1 MKITIYGKDNCTY
14 CTMAKNLAES
24 KGAEV
29 RYLSMGKDYTAQNF
43 MAEFPG
49 ARTFP
54 QVVFNGRKVGG
65 YAALVELLTNEE

>member
-43 MAEFPG
+43 MAEFPS

-54 QVVFNGRKVGG
+54 QVIFNGTKVGG
-65 YAALVELLTNEE
+65 YAALVTLLTNEE

>member
-54 QVVFNGRKVGG
+54 QVVFNGTKVGG

>member
-29 RYLSMGKDYTAQNF
+29 RYLSMNKDYTAQNF
-43 MAEFPG
+43 MAEFPN

-54 QVVFNGRKVGG
+54 QVIFNGTKVGG
-65 YAALVELLTNEE
+65 YAALVTLLTNEE